1 MHSFAGLRLAAVALC
16 TGLVF
21 TCSTY
26 GDEREEI
33 KLRIQEIKKQAAQML
48 EEGRKDKAAV
58 LMREQEELMGKLR
71 RMGGEGRAE
80 GRGPSPEEMKMRIEE
95 IRKQAGRLME
105 EGHKDKAAGLMREQ
119 EELMNKLRRMGG
131 EGRAEGRGP
140 SPEEM
145 KMRIE
150 EIRKQASRLME
161 EGHKDKAAGL
171 MREQE
176 ELMNILRRMGGE
188 GRAEGRGPS
197 PEQME
202 KFERAMQKVRHLRIA
217 SEHLKHAEM
226 HDMALDLMRQAEGI
240 EQDLRNAKEKMAE
253 QMQGLKDQPRRDQPQ
268 RQSPEARGQEGR
280 GLEDRLN
287 GLQRGLEELRGEN
300 QQLRMVI
307 EKIALG
313 LGQHKSSE
321 NSQSNPKLP
330 QVEGS
335 MMAFSKRQMAR
346 LDKDKSGFLTW
357 DEWIEDR
364 HSFSDVDFNKDGK
377 VDVEEYANFRNKR

>member
-1 MHSFAGLRLAAVALC
+1 MRSFAGLRLAAVALC

-95 IRKQAGRLME
+95 IRKQASRLME
-105 EGHKDKAAGLMREQ
+105 EGHKDKAAGMMREQ

-150 EIRKQASRLME
+150 EIRKQAGRLME

-240 EQDLRNAKEKMAE
+240 EQDLRNAKDKMAE

-287 GLQRGLEELRGEN
+287 GLQQGIEALRSEN

-313 LGQHKSSE
+313 LGQHKFSE

>member
-1 MHSFAGLRLAAVALC
+1 MRSFAGLRLAAVALC

-58 LMREQEELMGKLR
+58 LMREQEELMN
-71 RMGGEGRAE
+71 
-80 GRGPSPEEMKMRIEE
+80 I
-95 IRKQAGRLME
+95 
-105 EGHKDKAAGLMREQ
+105 
-119 EELMNKLRRMGG
+119 LRRMGG

-240 EQDLRNAKEKMAE
+240 EQDLRNAKDKMAE
-253 QMQGLKDQPRRDQPQ
+253 QMQGLKDQPRRDQPRRDQPQ

-287 GLQRGLEELRGEN
+287 GLQQGIEALRSEN

-313 LGQHKSSE
+313 LGQHKFSE

>member
-1 MHSFAGLRLAAVALC
+1 MRSFAGLRLAAVALC

-58 LMREQEELMGKLR
+58 LMREQEELMDKLR

-95 IRKQAGRLME
+95 IRKQAG
-105 EGHKDKAAGLMREQ
+105 
-119 EELMNKLRRMGG
+119 
-131 EGRAEGRGP
+131 
-140 SPEEM
+140 
-145 KMRIE
+145 
-150 EIRKQASRLME
+150 RLME

-287 GLQRGLEELRGEN
+287 GLQQGIEALRSEN

-313 LGQHKSSE
+313 LGQHKFSE